1 MQENFTMIKVTEISL
16 TRMTKMRHIQCKM
29 LSLRKTKSLNTPC
42 SPCFH
47 FGKKVRFDNSDRF
60 SFRILFGLNQ
70 LTPIVHVSYLFLST
84 DMK

>member
-42 SPCFH
+42 SP
-47 FGKKVRFDNSDRF
+47 FGKKVRFDDSDRF
-60 SFRILFGLNQ
+60 SFGILFGLNK